1 MKLMNVLVGILAL
14 VVTYTASAGSEQL
27 GRAVNLYDCGSQITL
42 NEAGNGDLSV
52 QFTNIPER
60 CSNFTI
66 TATSGEVI
74 KQYKLKGQSYTL
86 SKKMLSAL
94 SADCRVNM
102 EVHSNSGRTSD
113 SFYVY
118 IPWCTPA
125 SSGPSGQVEF
135 QLSGKG
141 NCKLMVNGNYSN
153 TNVDDAFCS
162 YVSGKDMVTYEFSRK
177 GNCKVM
183 LNGSYS
189 NQNTDSRDT
198 WLCEAVEAG
207 NF

>member
-1 MKLMNVLVGILAL
+1 MKLLNVLVGILAL
-14 VVTYTASAGSEQL
+14 VVTYTASADSAQL
-27 GRAVNLYDCGSQITL
+27 GRALDMYPCDARVTL

-52 QFTNIPER
+52 QFSNIPEN
-60 CSNFTI
+60 CTNLTVSKTN
-66 TATSGEVI
+66 GEVV
-74 KQYKLKGQSYTL
+74 KTYKVKGQSYTL
-86 SKKMLSAL
+86 SKKMLEAL
-94 SADCRVNM
+94 SSDCRVNL
-102 EVHSNSGRTSD
+102 ETASNSGRTSF
-113 SFYVY
+113 SWYVY

-135 QLSGKG
+135 QLSNSG

-153 TNVDDAFCS
+153 TNVDGAFCS
-162 YVSGKDMVTYEFSRK
+162 YVSGKDMVTYEFSNR